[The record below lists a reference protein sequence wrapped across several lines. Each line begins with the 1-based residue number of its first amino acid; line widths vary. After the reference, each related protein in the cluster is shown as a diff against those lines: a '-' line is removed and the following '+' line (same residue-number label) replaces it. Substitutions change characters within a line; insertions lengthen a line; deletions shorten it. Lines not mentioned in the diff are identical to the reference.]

1 MMNSKYLLYLILCPS
16 MAVLNASCAQ
26 QASST
31 VAADTITTA
40 VTAPAGE
47 FSRVH
52 NPSIPAS
59 MEFCGRKI
67 DLDQIDYFERL
78 DRELTSLTYT
88 HGTTLLMIKR
98 ANRYFPLMAP
108 ILKENGI
115 PSDLLYLACVESSL
129 NPWAKSPAKAV
140 GMWQFLATTAKE
152 FGLEVGTEVDERY
165 NIEKATR
172 AACRYFKKALAR
184 YGGDWPSVMA
194 SYNAGMTRITDQLR
208 DQDADDALELWLADE
223 TMRYTFRIMAMKMI
237 MENPRQYGFILTA
250 DQLYQPREVDEVKV
264 SGPVESWAKWA
275 AEHGTTYKLLRD
287 ENPWIRAPK
296 LTNKLGKTY
305 TVRVPRKD
313 SLRRSTA
320 KSEVYNKVWVVR

>member
-1 MMNSKYLLYLILCPS
+1 
-16 MAVLNASCAQ
+16 
-26 QASST
+26 
-31 VAADTITTA
+31 
-40 VTAPAGE
+40 
-47 FSRVH
+47 
-52 NPSIPAS
+52 
-59 MEFCGRKI
+59 MEFCGSTV
-67 DLDQIDYFERL
+67 DLDLTDYFERL

-129 NPWAKSPAKAV
+129 NPWAKSPAKAA
-140 GMWQFLATTAKE
+140 GMWQFLASTAKE
-152 FGLEVGTEVDERY
+152 YGLEVGTEVDERY

-208 DQDADDALELWLADE
+208 EQDTDGALDLWLADE

-237 MENPRQYGFILTA
+237 MENPQKYGFILTA
-250 DQLYQPREVDEVKV
+250 DQLYQPREVVEFKV
-264 SGPVESWAKWA
+264 SGPVASWAKWA
-275 AEHGTTYKLLRD
+275 DEHGTTYKLLRD

-305 TVRVPRKD
+305 TVRVP
-313 SLRRSTA
+313 LRASKHRSTA
-320 KSEVYNKVWVVR
+320 TTKVFNEAWIVK